1 LKKII
6 AIAGLGWLGK
16 PLAQHLSFYGYA
28 IKGSVTSQRKATVLE
43 QSGIDTYVINST
55 EDGLYGP
62 AQGFLKHVDTLVIMI
77 PPGLRKNTGSDYVL
91 KMSHLLSEILTAK
104 VANIIFISSTAV
116 YSDDQGKVTEKQI
129 PLPKTQAAKQL
140 FQVEQL
146 FFNAPGISTSI
157 VRFGGLI
164 GGARQPVKYLAG
176 RRDLK
181 GGNAPVNLIHKKD
194 CIGIISSIIK
204 QNAYGHIFNG
214 VHPNH
219 PKKKE
224 YYSQKA
230 KELGL
235 IAPHYQELESESLG
249 KQIDSIN
256 LKGIIGY
263 RFKEMI

>member
-1 LKKII
+1 MKKTI

-16 PLAQHLSFYGYA
+16 PLAQHLLFSGYTV
-28 IKGSVTSQRKATVLE
+28 KGSVTSQRKATVLE

-62 AQGFLKHVDTLVIMI
+62 AQGFLKQVDTLVIMI
-77 PPGLRKNTGSDYVL
+77 PPGLRKNTGSDYIL

-116 YSDDQGKVTEKQI
+116 YGDDQGKVTEKQI

-146 FFNAPGISTSI
+146 FFNAPGVSTSI

-176 RRDLK
+176 RRDLG
-181 GGNAPVNLIHKKD
+181 GGNSPVNLIHKKD

-204 QNAYGHIFNG
+204 QDAYGHIFNG

-230 KELGL
+230 KEFGL

-249 KQIDSIN
+249 KQIDSVN

>member
-1 LKKII
+1 MKKTI

-16 PLAQHLSFYGYA
+16 PLAQHLSFSGYA

-55 EDGLYGP
+55 EDALYGP

-146 FFNAPGISTSI
+146 FFNAPGVSTSI

-176 RRDLK
+176 RRDLE

-204 QNAYGHIFNG
+204 QDAYGHIFNG

-235 IAPHYQELESESLG
+235 IAPHYQESESESLD
-249 KQIDSIN
+249 KQIDSVN
-256 LKGIIGY
+256 LKDIIGY